1 MKYFILPILIG
12 ISLCISRAVVHDPA
26 IIEDNGQYY
35 VFGSH
40 LAVAKSDNLIS
51 WTHISNTDY
60 EDPITNPV
68 FGNLQETFKESFK
81 WAGYDDGDTSGGK
94 YAVWAPDPFYNPDY
108 IWTDGSKGAYMLY
121 YATSSTWR
129 RSCIGFLISKR
140 VDGDYIYG
148 DTIVYSGFS
157 NTGSIYYDGN
167 SKRDTTWDNDYLHLK
182 KLMNDGVLD
191 NNLKTWKCFAND
203 GTWNAA
209 YAPNAIDQTIFYDS
223 EKNKLYMVYGSWSG
237 GIFVLELDKTTGK
250 PIYPGKDG
258 VDEISQNYVDRYFG
272 IHIAGGNHMSG
283 EGGYIRYD
291 KASGYY
297 IFYETYGWLAATG
310 GYNMRLFR
318 SKNVQGPYV
327 DPAGNQAQFNS
338 VDGYKYGVKLIG
350 NYQFDLQ
357 PGYRSAGHNS
367 ALITDDGKYFLIY
380 HQRFLDEEMGENYEV
395 RVHQQ
400 FLNEDKWLVTAVY
413 EYKNEKIR
421 KHTINEVIGSYEYI
435 NHGNV
440 VQDGSMLKTGKITLD
455 SKGLV
460 SGDETGT
467 WKMFDGDDYTYV
479 TFTLSNVE
487 YKGVFY
493 IQSDDNNGPKM
504 TFTAIG
510 SNNIAIWGSSKFI
523 INKDRLKNDF

>member
-12 ISLCISRAVVHDPA
+12 IVVSASRAVVHDPA
-26 IIEDNGQYY
+26 IIEVNGEYF

-40 LAVAKSDNLIS
+40 TAVAKSDDLIR
-51 WTHISNTDY
+51 WTQISNTDY
-60 EDPITNPV
+60 EDPITNPI
-68 FGNLQETFKESFK
+68 FGNLRETFEESFK
-81 WAGYDDGDTSGGK
+81 WAGYDDGDTSGGR

-108 IWTDGSKGAYMLY
+108 IWNDGSKGAYMLY

-140 VDGDYIYG
+140 IDGDYIYG

-157 NTGSIYYDGN
+157 NTGSPYYDGD
-167 SKRDTTWDNDYLHLK
+167 SKRDTTWSNDYLHLK
-182 KLMNDGVLD
+182 KLMDAGVLD
-191 NNLKTWKCFAND
+191 NNLNTWKCFASD

-223 EKNKLYMVYGSWSG
+223 DKNKLYMVYGSWSG
-237 GIFVLELDKTTGK
+237 GIFILELDKTTGK

-258 VDEISQNYVDRYFG
+258 IDEISQNYVDRYFG

-350 NYQFDLQ
+350 NYQFKDQ

-380 HQRFLDEEMGENYEV
+380 HQRFLDEAMGENYEV

-413 EYKNEKIR
+413 EYKNEKIG
-421 KHTINEVIGSYEYI
+421 KYTLDEVIGSYEFI

-440 VQDGSMLKTGKITLD
+440 VQDGSMLKTSKIYLSRQGD
-455 SKGLV
+455 V
-460 SGDETGT
+460 IGDENGT
-467 WKMFDGDDYTYV
+467 WKMFDGNDYTYI
-479 TFTLSNVE
+479 TITLSNVE
-487 YKGVFY
+487 YKGVFC
-493 IQSDDNNGPKM
+493 IQRDDNDSPKM

-510 SNNIAIWGSSKFI
+510 SNNIAIWGSSNFI
-523 INKDRLKNDF
+523 IN

>member
-1 MKYFILPILIG
+1 MKYIILPILIG

-26 IIEDNGQYY
+26 IIQVEGTYY
-35 VFGSH
+35 IFGSH
-40 LAVAKSDNLIS
+40 LAVAKSEDLIN
-51 WTHISNTDY
+51 WKQISHTDY
-60 EDPITNPV
+60 ENPNTNPV
-68 FGNLQETFKESFK
+68 FGNIRETFKESFK
-81 WAGYDDGDTSGGK
+81 WAGYDDGDTAGGK

-108 IWTDGSKGAYMLY
+108 IWADGNKGAFMLY

-148 DTIVYSGFS
+148 DTIIYSGFS
-157 NTGSIYYDGN
+157 NTGGVYYDGDK
-167 SKRDTTWDNDYLHLK
+167 SKRDTTWSNDYLHIK
-182 KLMNDGVLD
+182 KLMDNGIID
-191 NNLKTWKCFAND
+191 NNLKTWKCFAKD
-203 GTWNAA
+203 GTWEAA

-223 EKNKLYMVYGSWSG
+223 DKNKLYMVYGSWSG
-237 GIFVLELDKTTGK
+237 GLFVLELDKATGK

-258 VDEISQNYVDRYFG
+258 TDSISKNYVDRYFG

-283 EGGYIRYD
+283 EGGYIRFD
-291 KASGYY
+291 KSSGYY

-318 SKNVQGPYV
+318 SKNPQGPYV
-327 DPAGNQAQFNS
+327 DPAGNQAQYNS
-338 VDGYKYGVKLIG
+338 ADGDKYGVKLIG
-350 NYQFDLQ
+350 NYQFKNQ

-380 HQRFLDEEMGENYEV
+380 HQRFLDEAKGESFEV
-395 RVHQQ
+395 RVHEQ

-413 EYKNEKIR
+413 EYKNEKI
-421 KHTINEVIGSYEYI
+421 KKYVAQEVIGSYEFI

-440 VQDGSMLKTGKITLD
+440 ARDGAMLKTTRISLD
-455 SKGLV
+455 KDGIV
-460 SGDETGT
+460 SGDEKGT
-467 WKMFDGDDYTYV
+467 WDMFDGDDYTFV
-479 TFTLSNVE
+479 TLTISNVK

-493 IQSDDNNGPKM
+493 RQTNDNGEEKM

-510 SNNIAIWGSSKFI
+510 NNNLAIWGSSNF
-523 INKDRLKNDF
+523 